1 MTGTI
6 YLYALLAMFVLGSV
20 TWLLSIIKRDVSIVD
35 SIWSLMILTAAAVFL
50 WHSPAIGFREGLIF
64 ILVLIWALRLAI
76 YLTWRNWG
84 QPEDHRYQQIRAKY
98 SPHFAIKSLL
108 IIFAFQ
114 AVLAWLIS
122 LPLLMSLTDST
133 PLSLVDALAIVL
145 WLVGMSFETIAD
157 FQLQRFK
164 ANPANQ
170 GKVLDT
176 GLWRYSRHP
185 NYFGEF
191 CIWWGFYLFALASG
205 GWWTIMSPVLMTFLL
220 LRFSG
225 VALLEKD
232 IHQRRPAYQA
242 YINRTNAFLPGKPRD
257 PVARIAKEAAH
268 D

>member
-1 MTGTI
+1 MTGII
-6 YLYALLAMFVLGSV
+6 YLHALLAVLLLGSA
-20 TWLLSIIKRDVSIVD
+20 TWLLSLLKRDVSIVD
-35 SIWSLMILTAAAVFL
+35 SIWSLMILIAAAVYL
-50 WHSPAIGFREGLIF
+50 WHNEAIGHREALIF
-64 ILVLIWALRLAI
+64 LLVVIWALRLAI

-84 QPEDHRYQQIRAKY
+84 QPEDHRYEQIRAKY
-98 SPHFAIKSLL
+98 SPYFAIKSLL
-108 IIFAFQ
+108 IIFVFQ

-122 LPLLMSLTDST
+122 LPLLTTLTTSKSLTF
-133 PLSLVDALAIVL
+133 VDAAAMLL
-145 WLVGMSFETIAD
+145 WLVGISFESIAD

-164 ANPANQ
+164 ANPDNK

-205 GWWTIMSPVLMTFLL
+205 GWWTIISPLMMTFFL

-232 IHQRRPAYQA
+232 IHERRPAYRA
-242 YINRTNAFLPGKPRD
+242 YISRTNAFLPGKPRD
-257 PVARIAKEAAH
+257 PLATTTKEADA
-268 D
+268 